1 MWDGHANEI
10 GSNGVL
16 PGCSPL
22 SHTRRVCRYALS
34 RPILLLVLTF
44 VGMGN
49 VVDYRARS
57 TPSPMVVAT
66 PSPTA
71 GRFQAS
77 PQRPVV
83 EALYGQPDQLVVD
96 ALPDLDPRALV
107 DPEPSSMLPI
117 IHLRSKSNLGG
128 HARPDPATAAL
139 GAALVQDTLPDSL
152 LLWSGDWYGPQLRR
166 AAQALL
172 PTLSVD

>member
-1 MWDGHANEI
+1 MQNGHANGI
-10 GSNGVL
+10 GSKGVL
-16 PGCSPL
+16 SGRSPL
-22 SHTRRVCRYALS
+22 SHTRRMHSYVLS
-34 RPILLLVLTF
+34 RPILLIVLTF
-44 VGMGN
+44 LGMGN
-49 VVDYRARS
+49 VVDSTARS

-83 EALYGQPDQLVVD
+83 EALYGQPDPLVVD

-117 IHLRSKSNLGG
+117 IHLRSKSNAGR
-128 HARPDPATAAL
+128 HARPNPATAAL
-139 GAALVQDTLPDSL
+139 DAALAQDALPDSL
-152 LLWSGDWYGPQLRR
+152 LL
-166 AAQALL
+166 
-172 PTLSVD
+172 